1 MGKIIQ
7 KVWKQI
13 TTKEIYEN
21 HASTSLVDK
30 SYYKWVEE
38 GVTTFPPQ
46 IQHKTGIGNL
56 LELHS
61 QCM

>member
-56 LELHS
+56 L
-61 QCM
+61 